1 MFRSRAEN
9 LLKMMAYAMGPGRFY
24 RPAYDALAT
33 HVSKVGTPFLEVGC
47 GPGGLVRA
55 VAQCQPNGICVGID
69 RNPAV
74 VTKARSLTDSSNSGT
89 FEVMEGESMAF
100 DDEMFRCAV
109 GLQSMFHWQDRLA
122 VIREMHRVLLS
133 GGSIMLIQADPD
145 GDIPAGWIK
154 RTAGWPTEG
163 ALRYRWGRYRPEQ
176 RFLDA
181 LPQHLEEVGFSEIEV
196 QQLGFYTV
204 WSARK

>member
-1 MFRSRAEN
+1 
-9 LLKMMAYAMGPGRFY
+9 
-24 RPAYDALAT
+24 
-33 HVSKVGTPFLEVGC
+33 
-47 GPGGLVRA
+47 
-55 VAQCQPNGICVGID
+55 
-69 RNPAV
+69 
-74 VTKARSLTDSSNSGT
+74 
-89 FEVMEGESMAF
+89 MEGESMAF